1 MSREVDQAWL
11 ACESALRA
19 IDASLS
25 TLVLAR
31 ENIVTQM
38 QAMAGMTQDGQPGQQ
53 PTATM
58 GHVPDPDCPHP
69 EDRRMNLGVA
79 ELCEACGEQVPGE

>member
-1 MSREVDQAWL
+1 MSRAEDLAWE

-31 ENIVTQM
+31 ENVVANM
-38 QAMAGMTQDGQPGQQ
+38 QAMAAERQQ
-53 PTATM
+53 APAQAAAATM
-58 GHVPDPDCPHP
+58 GQAPDPDCTHP
-69 EDRRMNLGVA
+69 EDRRIDLGGA
-79 ELCEACGEQVPGE
+79 ELCDACGQQVEQP